1 MIDGIASKTVDKDEE
16 DDNRGKRSN
25 TLNEVKLAEN
35 RSKNP
40 QSFVEISSVQKE
52 VATLCI

>member
-40 QSFVEISSVQKE
+40 QSFVEISSVQKK

>member
-1 MIDGIASKTVDKDEE
+1 MIDGIASKTVNKDKE

-40 QSFVEISSVQKE
+40 QSFVEISSVQKK

>member
-16 DDNRGKRSN
+16 DGNRGKRSN